1 MGIPTLT
8 MSRAFLCVVA
18 LLGAVSAF
26 TPKELNVKT
35 PLAAY
40 GALPNANVMPVAGA
54 AITNIGAWQSTA
66 SKAAINPPA
75 NLALGWPF
83 GGKGGVDNLPLPYT
97 LKYDHTLHGY
107 AGLPLSAG
115 PASHAFAKKDL
126 EKPGMQAK
134 DTDKLPAQT
143 KASVPAFSGAFVPAA
158 TPPASAP
165 YGLPKVAPFTPS
177 VQATSAQ
184 PTTMPKLSAV
194 PAPLTSL
201 PTAAPM
207 ALPNTG
213 YGFPHGA
220 MFGIQNGKVPKGGYT
235 NVAEP
240 KNVNPYNPGTQYD
253 AYANA
258 MASYKYYQNSP
269 YTGLRPSQVPITHV
283 KTKAFGVVPAPLFP
297 GKVWAKGTADGKVAY
312 FNSDPAGTE
321 AVHSWPAYG
330 KHSQAQTNQILQTR
344 YLAEN
349 QKVGTLAVNGLA
361 HAVSANIAQNQEH
374 NKMQAK
380 ALEQILKETEEQKA
394 AVAEALAQVEKTIK
408 PASEAVAEDSDNA
421 EETEKKANV
430 EENAKADDKAE
441 ETASVAE
448 EKKAIKSKQNAEEK
462 TEEQSSEEQSS
473 EEKSSEKQSSEEQS
487 SEEQSSEQQSSE
499 QKSSEQKSSEEQ
511 SSEEQSSEEQSSD
524 EKSSEEKSSAEQSS
538 EEKSSAEQ
546 SSEEQS
552 SVKKDDGKAVE
563 KAEEQ
568 KADKAVEKK
577 NDKAEEKKGAK
588 AVEKKDG
595 KAEEKKGGGYSTK

>member
-8 MSRAFLCVVA
+8 MLRAFLCVVA
-18 LLGAVSAF
+18 FLGTVSAF

-115 PASHAFAKKDL
+115 PASLAFPKKNL
-126 EKPGMQAK
+126 EKPGMEAK
-134 DTDKLPAQT
+134 DTDKLPVQT
-143 KASVPAFSGAFVPAA
+143 KATVPAFAGAFVPAA
-158 TPPASAP
+158 MPPALAP
-165 YGLPKVAPFTPS
+165 YGLPKVAPVTPS
-177 VQATSAQ
+177 VQATSAL
-184 PTTMPKLSAV
+184 PTAMPQLSAV

-213 YGFPHGA
+213 FGFPHGA
-220 MFGIQNGKVPKGGYT
+220 MFGIQNGKVPKVGYT
-235 NVAEP
+235 NVADP
-240 KNVNPYNPGTQYD
+240 KNVNPYSPGTQYD

-269 YTGLRPSQVPITHV
+269 YTGLHPSQVPITHV

-344 YLAEN
+344 YLTEN

-462 TEEQSSEEQSS
+462 TEEQSSDD
-473 EEKSSEKQSSEEQS
+473 
-487 SEEQSSEQQSSE
+487 
-499 QKSSEQKSSEEQ
+499 KSSEEQ
-511 SSEEQSSEEQSSD
+511 SSEEQSSEEQSS
-524 EKSSEEKSSAEQSS
+524 

-546 SSEEQS
+546 SSEEQSSEEQSSDEQSSEEKS

-588 AVEKKDG
+588 AVEKKEG

>member
-54 AITNIGAWQSTA
+54 AITNIGSWQSMT
-66 SKAAINPPA
+66 SKGPLNPPA

-115 PASHAFAKKDL
+115 PASLAFPKKDL
-126 EKPGMQAK
+126 EKPGMEAK
-134 DTDKLPAQT
+134 DTDKLPVQT
-143 KASVPAFSGAFVPAA
+143 KATVPAFAGAFVPAA
-158 TPPASAP
+158 MPPASAP
-165 YGLPKVAPFTPS
+165 YGLPKAVPATPT
-177 VQATSAQ
+177 VQATNAL
-184 PTTMPKLSAV
+184 PTAVPKLNAV
-194 PAPLTSL
+194 PAPLTTL

-207 ALPNTG
+207 ALPNMG

-220 MFGIQNGKVPKGGYT
+220 MFGIQNGKVPKGGYV

-269 YTGLRPSQVPITHV
+269 YTGLHPSQVPITHV

-408 PASEAVAEDSDNA
+408 PASEAVAEDSDSA
-421 EETEKKANV
+421 EEKEDHKN
-430 EENAKADDKAE
+430 EHQADDKNDDEAKE
-441 ETASVAE
+441 SDSKAD
-448 EKKAIKSKQNAEEK
+448 KKADKKAEEK
-462 TEEQSSEEQSS
+462 TSEETSEEQSSEEQSS
-473 EEKSSEKQSSEEQS
+473 EEKSSEEKSSEE
-487 SEEQSSEQQSSE
+487 
-499 QKSSEQKSSEEQ
+499 KSSEEQ
-511 SSEEQSSEEQSSD
+511 SSEEQSSEEQSS
-524 EKSSEEKSSAEQSS
+524 AEQSS
-538 EEKSSAEQ
+538 EEKSSE
-546 SSEEQS
+546 
-552 SVKKDDGKAVE
+552 VKKDSKAEEKKDDDEAEE

-568 KADKAVEKK
+568 KATKAVEKI
-577 NDKAEEKKGAK
+577 
-588 AVEKKDG
+588 
-595 KAEEKKGGGYSTK
+595 